1 MPKIVDR
8 DQRREEVLEATW
20 RVIARNGIDGV
31 SIREVAAEGG
41 YSTGVVAHY
50 FRNKDDVVR
59 SALFRVWRQESARI
73 RQRTA
78 SLRGL
83 AALEA
88 IVREV
93 LPLGAQRALEMAV
106 WMAFWSRAIGDETL
120 SSEQQRY
127 YAEWRALLSKHL
139 REALEAGE
147 IGKVD
152 TEAEA
157 IRLAGLIDGIG
168 IQAMLEPRLFKG
180 QRAVRLVLDHLQ
192 RLPAG

>member
-59 SALFRVWRQESARI
+59 SALFRVWRQESDRI

-88 IVREV
+88 IAREV
-93 LPLGAQRALEMAV
+93 LPLGAQRTLEMAV

-127 YAEWRALLSKHL
+127 YSEWRALLSKHL
-139 REALEAGE
+139 REAVAAGE
-147 IGKVD
+147 IGAVD
-152 TEAEA
+152 CEAEA
-157 IRLAGLIDGIG
+157 VRLAGLIDGIG
-168 IQAMLEPRLFKG
+168 IQAMLEPRQFKG
-180 QRAVRLVLDHLQ
+180 QRAVRLVLEHLE
-192 RLPAG
+192 RLSAR

>member
-88 IVREV
+88 ITREV
-93 LPLGAQRALEMAV
+93 LPLGAQRSLEMAV

-120 SSEQQRY
+120 SGEQQRY
-127 YAEWRALLSKHL
+127 YSEWRALLCKHL
-139 REALEAGE
+139 REAVEAGE
-147 IGKVD
+147 VDKVD
-152 TEAEA
+152 CEAEA
-157 IRLAGLIDGIG
+157 IRLAALIDGVS
-168 IQAMLEPRLFKG
+168 IQAMLEPRQFKG

-192 RLPAG
+192 RLAAG